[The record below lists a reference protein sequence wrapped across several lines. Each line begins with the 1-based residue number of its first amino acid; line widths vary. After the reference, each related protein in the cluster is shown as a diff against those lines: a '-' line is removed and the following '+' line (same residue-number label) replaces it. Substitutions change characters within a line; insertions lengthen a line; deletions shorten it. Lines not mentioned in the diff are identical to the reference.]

1 MKKTML
7 ACLAGTYFLTGIG
20 QAAPAVDIAKGDTL
34 FDTSYHRLHTDVA
47 DFKLNA
53 TEIGLTHG
61 LSDKFA
67 ISTGVTFTSDET
79 FTLHNHQVGPF
90 DAKIYDVK
98 LQYKMTKELAPF
110 VGYKKWEINYEG
122 LPADIELASKSGLQC
137 GLLYNKKLSEKTSA
151 FAAASFGQDI
161 QEYKL
166 GLTYNLNKNC
176 SAEINYKKI
185 SLTAHDKD
193 IDAKGVGLGISYKF

>member
-7 ACLAGTYFLTGIG
+7 ACLAGAYFLTGVG

-34 FDTSYHRLHTDVA
+34 FDISYNRLHVDVA
-47 DFKLNA
+47 DLKLNA

-61 LSDKFA
+61 LSDKIA
-67 ISTGVTFTSDET
+67 LSTGVTFTGDET
-79 FTLHNHQVGPF
+79 FTLNNQQAGPF

-110 VGYKKWEINYEG
+110 IGYKKWEINYEG
-122 LPADIELASKSGLQC
+122 LPADREVASKSGLQY
-137 GLLYNKKLSEKTSA
+137 GLLYNQKLSEKTSA
-151 FAAASFGQDI
+151 FAAASFGRDM
-161 QEYKL
+161 QEYKV
-166 GLTYNLNKNC
+166 GLAYNLNKNC

-185 SLTAHDKD
+185 SLDAHDKD

>member
-20 QAAPAVDIAKGDTL
+20 QAAPAVDIAKGDTI
-34 FDTSYHRLHTDVA
+34 FDISYNKLHVDVA
-47 DFKLNA
+47 DLKLNA

-67 ISTGVTFTSDET
+67 LSTGVTFTGDET
-79 FTLHNHQVGPF
+79 FTLNNHQVGPF
-90 DAKIYDVK
+90 DAKVYDVK
-98 LQYKMTKELAPF
+98 LQYKMTKELAHF
-110 VGYKKWEINYEG
+110 IGYKKWEINYEG
-122 LPADIELASKSGLQC
+122 QPADVEFASESGLQY
-137 GLLYNKKLSEKTSA
+137 GLLYNRKLSEKTSA
-151 FAAASFGQDI
+151 FAAASFGRDI

-166 GLTYNLNKNC
+166 GLAYNLNKNC
-176 SAEINYKKI
+176 SAEINYKKL
-185 SLTAHDKD
+185 SLDAHDRD